1 MKAYLGVW
9 AALLGLLAL
18 TLGSSYVSLGGFN
31 TTVNLAVACAKA
43 ALVALFFMKLR
54 TSGTLVRF
62 AAGIGVVWFLI
73 LVGLSAT
80 DFFTR

>member
-9 AALLGLLAL
+9 AALLALLAL
-18 TLGSSYVSLGGFN
+18 TLGSSYISLGGFN
-31 TTVNLAVACAKA
+31 TTVNLAIAGAKA

-54 TSGTLVRF
+54 ASGNLVRF

-73 LVGLSAT
+73 LAGLSLT
-80 DFFTR
+80 DFLAR

>member
-1 MKAYLGVW
+1 MKTYLGVW
-9 AALLGLLAL
+9 GALLALLAL

-31 TTVNLAVACAKA
+31 GTLNLAIAAAKA

-54 TSGTLVRF
+54 KSDTLVRF

-73 LVGLSAT
+73 LVGLSLT
-80 DFFTR
+80 DFLAR